1 MTMRDSVVVACGIA
15 ISAVLLTAAP
25 NPDKAARRLSEATTV
40 LEESLA
46 RTERGI
52 PQNLLDRS
60 DCVGVFPSVWKG
72 AVLIGGRYGK
82 GAVSCRTPSGAWSAP
97 SAFRIEGGN
106 VGFQIG
112 GSSTDLILLFLG
124 PESMN
129 KLLRTSFTL
138 GIDGAAAAGPVG
150 RSASGQT
157 DALLGAEIISYSRS
171 HGLFAGVSVDGATL
185 RPDHGSNRNLYGYE
199 PKVRDLL
206 QGAVTAPEAAAN
218 FLGVLNGQSPR
229 KRLQEASSA
238 GE

>member
-1 MTMRDSVVVACGIA
+1 MNIRNCVVVAFGIA
-15 ISAVLLTAAP
+15 ASAALTFAAP
-25 NPDKAARRLSEATTV
+25 NEEKVARRLIEATTV

-82 GAVSCRTPSGAWSAP
+82 GTISCRTPSGAWSAP
-97 SAFRIEGGN
+97 SGFRIEGGN
-106 VGFQIG
+106 IGFQIG

-171 HGLFAGVSVDGATL
+171 HGLFAGVSADGATL

-206 QGAVTAPEAAAN
+206 QGAVSAPEAAAR
-218 FLGVLNGQSPR
+218 FLDVLNGQSPR

>member
-1 MTMRDSVVVACGIA
+1 
-15 ISAVLLTAAP
+15 
-25 NPDKAARRLSEATTV
+25 
-40 LEESLA
+40 
-46 RTERGI
+46 
-52 PQNLLDRS
+52 
-60 DCVGVFPSVWKG
+60 
-72 AVLIGGRYGK
+72 
-82 GAVSCRTPSGAWSAP
+82 
-97 SAFRIEGGN
+97 
-106 VGFQIG
+106 
-112 GSSTDLILLFLG
+112 
-124 PESMN
+124 MN

-138 GIDGAAAAGPVG
+138 GLDGAAAAGPVG

-206 QGAVTAPEAAAN
+206 QGAVTAPEAAAR
-218 FLGVLNGQSPR
+218 FLGVLNDQSPR

>member
-1 MTMRDSVVVACGIA
+1 MRKRNCLVAACGIA
-15 ISAVLLTAAP
+15 VSVVLASAAP
-25 NPDKAARRLSEATTV
+25 NQEKAARRLGEATMV

-52 PQNLLDRS
+52 PQNLLDRA

-82 GAVSCRTPSGAWSAP
+82 GAVSCRTPSGVWSAP

-112 GSSTDLILLFLG
+112 GTSTDLILLFLG

-150 RSASGQT
+150 RKASGQT

-185 RPDHGSNRNLYGYE
+185 RPDHGSNRKLYEYE
-199 PKVRDLL
+199 PRVRDLL
-206 QGAVTAPEAAAN
+206 QGAISPPQSAES
-218 FLGVLNGQSPR
+218 FLSVLNAQSPR
-229 KRLQEASSA
+229 KRVREDAGA